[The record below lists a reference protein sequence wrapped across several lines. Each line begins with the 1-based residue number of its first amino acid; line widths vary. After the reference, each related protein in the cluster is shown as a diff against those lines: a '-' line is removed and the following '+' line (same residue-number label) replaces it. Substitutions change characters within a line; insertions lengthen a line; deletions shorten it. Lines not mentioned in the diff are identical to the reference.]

1 MYLKFD
7 IWCLLFTRV
16 QKSTNIP
23 TVSAISKAMFTDRHM
38 FSSITDR
45 NRLDVVNNVAIIML
59 GYVETMQRV
68 QREGIVHLDGV
79 Q

>member
-1 MYLKFD
+1 
-7 IWCLLFTRV
+7 
-16 QKSTNIP
+16 
-23 TVSAISKAMFTDRHM
+23 MFTDRHM

-68 QREGIVHLDGV
+68 QRHCITMASNETQPSFSG
-79 Q
+79 